1 MKDLHLVGNK
11 AIGKQ
16 LRLLRGQGNTLL
28 APADD
33 SCCAERVSAAEKPPT
48 RAARP
53 RRVAAGAAAVAE
65 NNPPVF
71 LPGVSPVCPS
81 ATETAA
87 TSPSTARALL
97 TLSASHTAPSSFP
110 PPTPLPSLAPSLS
123 ATAAADTKE
132 RYLQLLLTSLVLL
145 RDAVETQDTRYTLR
159 MLRRFK
165 QLRLQQQQ
173 CPVELLQ
180 VCSLLFWKQ
189 QQLVQQLQEREASGN
204 CKARSSTSSGNSYAH
219 LSHLPPNTLAFWQ
232 KLQEALELIVKERQS
247 KEADMETD
255 GVPQQQ
261 KRCLEGEETAEETDA
276 AAGGGCSKALQAFR
290 AASFLCCLPEA
301 EVLLSTLVLLLLLDH
316 RPQQQQQQQ
325 QQWEQAWQFS
335 CILIERVQQHD
346 RRSLDRLAAKAWFFH
361 SRSLELSGQACD
373 CRAEYLAAY
382 RTASARRDIMT
393 QATLLNLLLRLFVSN
408 KQYDVAL
415 KLVQKT
421 GFPEGLQSNAQHA
434 RYLYYLGQ
442 IQAARLEYGAAFSHL
457 QLALRKAP
465 QQSAVARGF
474 RLAALKKC
482 IVVEL
487 LMGDIPER
495 SLFNKQNMHAELVPY
510 RDIVLAVRSGD
521 LHAFAAV
528 LQQHEQ
534 RFRLDDTYTLL
545 RRLHQ
550 NVIRAGLRI
559 ISLSY
564 SRIYFKDIALKLGL
578 DSPQEAEAVSAKA
591 ILDRVIDATINH
603 DKQFLESKASVDL
616 YASNEPQKAFHRRI
630 TFCLDLYNDAVK
642 AMQYPGSSERQ
653 QTAEDDERKRAMQ
666 EERARAEDDDLGDDM
681 DMI

>member
-1 MKDLHLVGNK
+1 
-11 AIGKQ
+11 
-16 LRLLRGQGNTLL
+16 
-28 APADD
+28 
-33 SCCAERVSAAEKPPT
+33 
-48 RAARP
+48 
-53 RRVAAGAAAVAE
+53 
-65 NNPPVF
+65 
-71 LPGVSPVCPS
+71 
-81 ATETAA
+81 
-87 TSPSTARALL
+87 
-97 TLSASHTAPSSFP
+97 
-110 PPTPLPSLAPSLS
+110 
-123 ATAAADTKE
+123 
-132 RYLQLLLTSLVLL
+132 
-145 RDAVETQDTRYTLR
+145 

-301 EVLLSTLVLLLLLDH
+301 E
-316 RPQQQQQQQ
+316 
-325 QQWEQAWQFS
+325 AWQFS

-642 AMQYPGSSERQ
+642 VAPRGRGAPAVLAATGQRLLSSLSCKDPRQARGGFTRTAATEAPEATQACASSSVVRVCLGFLAVQAMQYPGSSERQ

-666 EERARAEDDDLGDDM
+666 EERARVCKASAFRGCRGLGTTT
-681 DMI
+681 IGIVVLLLSSE